1 MKRIL
6 GILAAATLPVVACV
20 TVVSFAQQPQPASQ
34 GVVVKSARIVQGPD
48 GAPPPPPP
56 GDFLFVASEVSFGG
70 KVVKGAPYSAEAVT
84 ETIQTLSDGNRIVNK
99 VSSMNY
105 RDSEGRTRREQTLK
119 GLGVLGSTGGEP
131 LQTIFI
137 SDPVAGTSFA
147 LDSRTH
153 VAHKSAPFK
162 IEWSG
167 KPGTAV
173 AGAPP
178 TVEGQRFEFKV
189 AGPPGASAGSPVIM
203 TAPMPG
209 PPGVGPDLVGAPG
222 QFTVATAGTGG
233 MSYVFR
239 RNANDENREVKEDLG
254 EQLIEGLKATGTRT
268 TVTIPVG
275 EIGNER
281 PIDIVNE
288 RWYSAELQMVVMTR
302 HSDPRT
308 GETTYK
314 LTNINRTEPAKSLF
328 EVPSDYTIKE
338 GMPGVPGAA
347 GVKIRRQNPEE

>member
-20 TVVSFAQQPQPASQ
+20 TVVSFAQQPEPASQ
-34 GVVVKSARIVQGPD
+34 GVVIKQTRVAQGPD
-48 GAPPPPPP
+48 GAPLPPPPL

-99 VSSMNY
+99 VSSTVY
-105 RDSEGRTRREQTLK
+105 RDSEGRTRRDQTLK
-119 GLGVLGSTGGEP
+119 GLGVLGSGGEP

-137 SDPVAGTSFA
+137 NDPVAGTSFA

-153 VAHKSAPFK
+153 IAHKSAPYK
-162 IEWSG
+162 IEWTG
-167 KPGTAV
+167 KPGV
-173 AGAPP
+173 PAGAPI
-178 TVEGQRFEFKV
+178 VEGQRFEFKV
-189 AGPPGASAGSPVIM
+189 AAPGGSAGAPVIM
-203 TAPMPG
+203 TAPMAG
-209 PPGVGPDLVGAPG
+209 PPPGAGPEIVGAAG
-222 QFTVATAGTGG
+222 QVTVATAGSGG

-239 RNANDENREVKEDLG
+239 RSSEDREVKEDLG
-254 EQLIEGLKATGTRT
+254 EQLIDGVKATGTRT

-314 LTNINRTEPAKSLF
+314 LTNINRTEPARSLF
-328 EVPSDYTIKE
+328 EVPSDYTVKE
-338 GMPGVPGAA
+338 GLPGVHGAA
-347 GVKIRRQNPEE
+347 GVKVRKPNPEE